1 MNFLQQSLPFYL
13 SMKDSYKIKL
23 MKITLLLLISILSF
37 NAFGASI
44 TCTFDDEWK
53 KLVIDTE
60 AKTMALKVFRIS
72 EGLFENKLFISDAVI
87 DIKSDSV
94 TVYETEKK
102 EKVLGQIELKQDRVV
117 EVSTFLYKNK
127 KFPTSE
133 HDGLDQFFDFAF

>member
-1 MNFLQQSLPFYL
+1 
-13 SMKDSYKIKL
+13 